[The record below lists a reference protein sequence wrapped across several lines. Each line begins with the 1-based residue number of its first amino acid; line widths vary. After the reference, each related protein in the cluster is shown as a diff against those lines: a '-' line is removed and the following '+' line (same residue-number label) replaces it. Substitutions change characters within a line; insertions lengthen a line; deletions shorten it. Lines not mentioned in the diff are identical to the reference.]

1 MPKIAFIGAGST
13 IFVKN
18 VSGYCMLTPALA
30 DAHIALHDIDLER
43 LKESERML
51 VNLGRNLGGKA
62 TIKAYA
68 DRREALRG
76 ADYVINAISGWGF
89 RACHPQRSRDPRKYG
104 LKQTYAD
111 TLGMGGLHPGSAND
125 RRDAGIR
132 PGYGRAVSR
141 CWFLRIIEPDGDSDG
156 EPF

>member
-18 VSGYCMLTPALA
+18 VLGDCMLTPALA

-43 LKESERML
+43 LKESEKML
-51 VNLGRNLGGKA
+51 LNLNANLGGKA

-68 DRREALRG
+68 DRREALKG
-76 ADYVINAISGWGF
+76 ADYVINAISVGAF
-89 RACHPQRSRDPRKYG
+89 EPVIRLDHELPRKYG

-111 TLGMGGLHPGSAND
+111 TLGMGGFDARAADD
-125 RRDAGIR
+125 RRHARVR
-132 PGYGRAVSR
+132 PRHGGAVPGRVVPE
-141 CWFLRIIEPDGDSDG
+141 LY
-156 EPF
+156 